1 MAHIMKHVMT
11 SGTEAKLASLYIT
24 AREAVCIRIIL
35 EEMGH
40 LQTSTP
46 LQTDNVVSD
55 AVYNEKIQKKAMDI
69 SSMGSEIDNVKTD

>member
-1 MAHIMKHVMT
+1 
-11 SGTEAKLASLYIT
+11 
-24 AREAVCIRIIL
+24 
-35 EEMGH
+35 MGH
-40 LQTSTP
+40 SQPPTP